1 MEQQTLE
8 LQQTQLEAFLDA
20 SGSGSN
26 NNGTAVVVNNAGTN
40 QNANEQHVSEAATVV
55 AAATAVGSPISNLT
69 QTAATTT
76 AAAAAGT
83 LTAATT
89 STGISESTTAATAAN
104 TTTPTRSP
112 QRSVVYHEDATFD
125 SIDNESSPLDTN
137 SGSPGQRHS
146 INLSEYNSTPKSAR
160 NGGTAGAISANGS
173 GTTSPINYQ
182 ILADDYSYSIE
193 YESQQQQQQQQQ
205 SQQQPTL
212 GVSQLQES
220 LATSSVQATSAT
232 ISYSTNRQSYASPP
246 AALPPLIIPQRQ
258 SLLPWGA
265 HSRSSIIN
273 VLPSY
278 TQAEMHALAAS
289 VASVE
294 LTAPRPGE
302 IVMRNLFSD
311 FTAQAEKKIEL
322 VMLESAD
329 KNLSK
334 LLQRGEDQQF
344 DQLLSALGSVAEHCL
359 PSLLHTLLA
368 WHRRQLSDMEIKN
381 DLKKPATGSSVQSV
395 NKSTVDLDF
404 QLQRREAAVE
414 FIFCLA
420 LIEILKQL
428 PFHPGHEDLVRSI
441 ENLAFKH
448 FKYRDGLQNNP
459 NAHNIHM
466 IADLYAEVIGV
477 LAQSRFGSV
486 RKRFMSELKELRGK
500 EASPNTTQSIISLLM
515 GMKFFRVKMVP
526 IEEFEASFQFM
537 HECGQYFL
545 EVKDKDIKHALAG
558 LFVEI
563 LVPVAAAVK
572 NEVNVPCVKNFVEL
586 LYVQTLDAS
595 TKSKHRLALFPL
607 VTCLLCVSQ
616 KTFFLTNWHYF
627 LAMCLSNLKNR
638 DAKMSRVALESL
650 YRLLWVYMIRIK
662 CESNSA
668 THSRLQSI
676 VNSLFPKGSKGVV
689 PRDTPLNIFVK
700 IIQFIAQERLDF
712 AMREIVY
719 DLLCVGRS
727 IKVILNPER
736 MSIGLRAFMVVADSL
751 QQKDGEPPMPRTVPV
766 LPSGNT
772 LRVKKTYINKL
783 ITDDTA
789 RSIGMSAYFPHVRRV
804 FVDILRALDVHCGRP
819 LMMTN
824 TQNQNKEPDE
834 MLSGERKPRIDL
846 FRTCVAS
853 VPRLIPDTMT
863 AQELV
868 DLLSRLTVHMDEELR
883 ILTHQSLQTLMID
896 FPDWRQDVVHGYT
909 QFLVRDV
916 TDTYPQLLENCTRIL
931 FVFLNIWRCA
941 IIVNG
946 TTVAGGGNTTSN
958 TGTGGNTVP
967 NAAGVAGA
975 GGVNTVQQKLGGTA
989 PTITT
994 AAGPSSTVAAAAAT
1008 APVAGKE
1015 TTNSQLSKQQHLN
1028 TASSAT
1034 SSITTSSGM
1043 SSITQHTVL
1052 NMVANDVGKKNE
1064 IPLVTT
1070 LHFVEGFALVLLC
1083 NYRPYLRKLAAMILK
1098 EVKNLMRVL
1107 GIPETEPPLID
1118 VMDRCCPQIVEKCL
1132 PQLPQAEKTAI
1143 LNANCIDLQWI
1154 AERSSG
1160 VWLAGLTDDNSK
1172 SSTSTLNLS
1181 QTSSTAAAATATA
1194 ASSAQPQFDPWA
1206 TCLFGL
1212 LERQRVLQQCPSAVA
1227 QAWPICYAR
1236 LNALYSVIDPTPV
1249 SDNRASLLRGS
1260 APTKKMP
1267 TESQKDSYMRLWRN
1281 QVACAMRL
1289 VPQIPSVAVRCAS
1302 PDLSLSS
1309 SPDSLNADRSDK
1321 SAMGSASPQALYKL
1335 VVPLLR
1341 CEAIDV
1347 RDAAVNALGMIN
1359 HDALKDL
1366 MEELV
1371 VYIREAVDRKQE
1383 NMRRRRRRDAL
1394 RLQVVRVLEKIAEN
1408 GTFGV
1413 STCVLE
1419 RDTMS
1424 LHPTFVEYIEGA
1436 MAYLM
1441 AETDKD
1447 NLSIR
1452 EVKAH
1457 FCNFIRKMIKNF
1469 SLESCATLLSRDL
1482 KRNLFNLFA
1491 TWCGNF
1497 SKPLSISSQIGQTL
1511 EEEKLQFS
1519 ALQAM
1524 SALLCCGHIFYT
1536 PHLQDDGIIY
1546 KWLDLLLTS
1555 KDEKIYQLAR
1565 DTVVLLLESN
1575 PDMGQLLEWVIDR
1588 CYTSTPREADACFLA
1603 LASIFSAK
1611 EYPCDHYTSV
1621 ITVTLLMTGCPRVE
1635 VHATALQLL
1644 QILDKRFFGSVVG
1657 TLHSDNEKEDDTKVV
1672 GTLDVLLSSAYCRS
1686 QRFLSKQLAQLR
1698 PELTMSI
1705 FSEITHRFQSAREDV
1720 RALLL
1725 QCLLP
1730 WLQNMELVAT
1740 SVPPATPLSY
1750 IMYFPDSGTRG
1761 RREGTGSTEA
1771 TEMILNNLFYI
1782 TAKFS
1787 DAHPRDI
1794 EELWGTLCQFWP
1806 NNLKVILRYLVIMSG
1821 MAPTELLPY
1830 AKRVALYLARSC
1842 PDRLLDE
1849 LMAELQTVETLN
1861 CLIERT
1867 ETPPFYRL
1875 TSMRKASSHSADGQ
1889 AVGGINDSRTQD
1901 LTVEKGTIHTK
1912 RHSGEDPIKIG
1923 TCKSDSGIRAYTQA
1937 AAAAAAAA
1945 VTPIAGGSRPPRGAD
1960 KIRAASGPSILPRP
1974 EDILINDPELRQE
1987 ENVELR
1993 NASEAPTNAHPHPLP
2008 MPEYGGYF
2016 APLTEF
2022 LPDVSLP
2029 ISGFHRCNVAVM
2041 LLTDIVVDGIPGID
2055 WTLHLPLMLH
2065 ILFLGLDHTRI
2076 IVREH
2081 CKQLCVNLLI
2091 VLAEHN
2097 DHLTVARILLNSET
2111 SKLDLG
2117 LTVPALPVIDNNF
2130 TELHQQFD
2138 SYLLHVSPQAA
2149 AYALH
2154 HNLSSSTIIAA
2165 SHVTNQQT
2173 LPQTPQNLQ
2182 QPSPAQNAALS
2193 ATPPTLAT
2201 TPAALQINPNNTENS
2216 EVPLI
2221 NADEHAPPQPGPSM
2235 PIAHVIKS
2243 LLKFLAHDTCQPL
2256 WNYEDITAK
2265 VWAVKSAEQL
2275 SCFLK
2280 HMVKVFADSYPQAR
2294 IAERWA
2300 QTALQLGLSCSS
2312 RHYAGRCLQIFRA
2325 LNVPINSRM
2334 LSDILSRLVETVAEQ
2349 GEDMQGYVTELLLTL
2364 EAAVDSLDS
2373 DFRPLDV
2380 MKDIFKSTPNLNN
2393 KDGGPNSIL
2402 PGKKSPSGMTPQS
2415 SNYSIPSHGRS
2426 TSYSV
2431 SYCGRKANNSPCDK
2445 QVELRNR
2452 ASGIELERSVVC
2464 KFGGVG
2470 VGAGSALSRSRS
2482 AQSLKMLGDTA
2493 TQDDKMTILAQLFWL
2508 SVSLLESD
2516 YEHEF
2521 MLALRL
2527 LTRVLHR
2534 LPLDRPDA
2542 RDKVEKL
2549 QQQLKWTAYP
2559 GVHALL
2565 LKGCTHSATYEPTI
2579 TLLSQFAP
2587 LLSLPVCDPT
2597 QSCAFPMNVI
2607 ALLPYMLLHYEDAN
2621 EICIRSAENIAHVS
2635 TELGAKLENLGT
2647 VMTLYSRKTFCKE
2660 SFQWTKCVVKYL
2672 HDTYAHMGLH
2682 MLAFLIEV
2690 LEKGPQ
2696 QVQVPVLNVIHCML
2710 HYVDLSAPQAQTI
2723 NADLLRAIGKYL
2735 DTVNWKDSLKIL
2747 KLIVTRSS
2755 SLQVVPPSDGSSAGL
2770 SFSFYSAYPD
2780 SDMFCKKELAGR
2792 TMEFTFDVSQTPLI
2806 GRRILLKTEEPNLVS
2821 GGSGG
2826 GASGTGNS
2834 SLNSTLTNAT
2844 TVTVAP
2850 AQQASAQLQQQ
2861 RAHSN
2866 VAAIAASAVAAQQQ
2880 QQQQQQHLLQQQQ
2893 QQQQQQQHVVGGLG
2907 SIVGTPNSPRRSAS
2921 LSPADTVPLSGWKR
2935 PWMSQCRVRECL
2947 VNLLTTCGQRVG
2959 LPKSPSDDFINSIC
2973 SKVIFSQSSDLMERQ
2988 SSAASSTEET
2998 SGPQGDLSSGSRR
3011 DDGQPDFTV
3020 FKDFDFLEYE
3030 DSIAG
3035 ESTDNFNWGVRRHQF
3050 VGDEECLNCGSGIGG
3065 SIKGGHSSALED
3077 SFSDKTPILSK
3088 RKRQTADDSSDEEGE
3103 SESPLDDDHRQSF
3116 LKNCFSAVPPTSLSL
3131 RERRRRNSVSRSD
3144 TSGSSAGDLGDITPC
3159 NASPH
3164 LQGIIRFGA
3173 AIRDEAEEN
3182 WRRQLQSMLVNQ
3194 PSAHTSELLM
3204 QLYRLI
3210 KELTFKTI
3218 SISKE
3223 AKKFFT
3229 GIGSQLGNRISL
3241 FTDLLSSRADPPRV
3255 WCSELQTTTPKLF
3268 EMLRFNVLEVQEH
3281 LETFFDRKDQVLECL
3296 DAVKTSCKLS
3306 LFNESDVAASGLEM
3320 PSSSSSIAYMP
3331 FDPASTEVVL
3341 DLGRS
3346 LYKLMFQLLLLIE
3359 SNHKISSNVVNH
3371 FRVNEDM
3378 HDISDL
3384 YALVRDALVRCT
3396 TEAELDCLESST
3408 STEGEHT
3415 PTPSP
3420 GLPMTQ
3426 EEFEA
3431 SLHEHIGLQRW
3442 SSAIS
3447 HVRQYRRVSTLN
3459 AGDQSLTIFS
3469 YGNIDSR
3476 IKFDE
3481 MTIILNAYAHSIMKD
3496 RTEDFIVSKSDSEL
3510 FEVYAILSENL
3521 YHVSSALTNMEIN
3534 MKSYHMGAG
3543 SNNLH
3548 RSEQDIVTNL

>member
-1 MEQQTLE
+1 
-8 LQQTQLEAFLDA
+8 
-20 SGSGSN
+20 
-26 NNGTAVVVNNAGTN
+26 
-40 QNANEQHVSEAATVV
+40 
-55 AAATAVGSPISNLT
+55 
-69 QTAATTT
+69 
-76 AAAAAGT
+76 
-83 LTAATT
+83 
-89 STGISESTTAATAAN
+89 
-104 TTTPTRSP
+104 
-112 QRSVVYHEDATFD
+112 
-125 SIDNESSPLDTN
+125 
-137 SGSPGQRHS
+137 
-146 INLSEYNSTPKSAR
+146 
-160 NGGTAGAISANGS
+160 
-173 GTTSPINYQ
+173 
-182 ILADDYSYSIE
+182 
-193 YESQQQQQQQQQ
+193 
-205 SQQQPTL
+205 
-212 GVSQLQES
+212 
-220 LATSSVQATSAT
+220 
-232 ISYSTNRQSYASPP
+232 
-246 AALPPLIIPQRQ
+246 
-258 SLLPWGA
+258 
-265 HSRSSIIN
+265 
-273 VLPSY
+273 
-278 TQAEMHALAAS
+278 
-289 VASVE
+289 
-294 LTAPRPGE
+294 
-302 IVMRNLFSD
+302 
-311 FTAQAEKKIEL
+311 
-322 VMLESAD
+322 
-329 KNLSK
+329 
-334 LLQRGEDQQF
+334 
-344 DQLLSALGSVAEHCL
+344 
-359 PSLLHTLLA
+359 
-368 WHRRQLSDMEIKN
+368 
-381 DLKKPATGSSVQSV
+381 
-395 NKSTVDLDF
+395 
-404 QLQRREAAVE
+404 
-414 FIFCLA
+414 
-420 LIEILKQL
+420 
-428 PFHPGHEDLVRSI
+428 
-441 ENLAFKH
+441 
-448 FKYRDGLQNNP
+448 
-459 NAHNIHM
+459 
-466 IADLYAEVIGV
+466 
-477 LAQSRFGSV
+477 
-486 RKRFMSELKELRGK
+486 
-500 EASPNTTQSIISLLM
+500 
-515 GMKFFRVKMVP
+515 
-526 IEEFEASFQFM
+526 
-537 HECGQYFL
+537 
-545 EVKDKDIKHALAG
+545 
-558 LFVEI
+558 
-563 LVPVAAAVK
+563 
-572 NEVNVPCVKNFVEL
+572 
-586 LYVQTLDAS
+586 
-595 TKSKHRLALFPL
+595 
-607 VTCLLCVSQ
+607 
-616 KTFFLTNWHYF
+616 
-627 LAMCLSNLKNR
+627 
-638 DAKMSRVALESL
+638 
-650 YRLLWVYMIRIK
+650 
-662 CESNSA
+662 
-668 THSRLQSI
+668 
-676 VNSLFPKGSKGVV
+676 
-689 PRDTPLNIFVK
+689 
-700 IIQFIAQERLDF
+700 
-712 AMREIVY
+712 
-719 DLLCVGRS
+719 
-727 IKVILNPER
+727 
-736 MSIGLRAFMVVADSL
+736 
-751 QQKDGEPPMPRTVPV
+751 
-766 LPSGNT
+766 
-772 LRVKKTYINKL
+772 
-783 ITDDTA
+783 
-789 RSIGMSAYFPHVRRV
+789 
-804 FVDILRALDVHCGRP
+804 
-819 LMMTN
+819 
-824 TQNQNKEPDE
+824 
-834 MLSGERKPRIDL
+834 
-846 FRTCVAS
+846 
-853 VPRLIPDTMT
+853 
-863 AQELV
+863 
-868 DLLSRLTVHMDEELR
+868 
-883 ILTHQSLQTLMID
+883 
-896 FPDWRQDVVHGYT
+896 
-909 QFLVRDV
+909 
-916 TDTYPQLLENCTRIL
+916 
-931 FVFLNIWRCA
+931 
-941 IIVNG
+941 
-946 TTVAGGGNTTSN
+946 
-958 TGTGGNTVP
+958 
-967 NAAGVAGA
+967 
-975 GGVNTVQQKLGGTA
+975 
-989 PTITT
+989 
-994 AAGPSSTVAAAAAT
+994 
-1008 APVAGKE
+1008 
-1015 TTNSQLSKQQHLN
+1015 
-1028 TASSAT
+1028 
-1034 SSITTSSGM
+1034 
-1043 SSITQHTVL
+1043 
-1052 NMVANDVGKKNE
+1052 
-1064 IPLVTT
+1064 
-1070 LHFVEGFALVLLC
+1070 
-1083 NYRPYLRKLAAMILK
+1083 
-1098 EVKNLMRVL
+1098 
-1107 GIPETEPPLID
+1107 
-1118 VMDRCCPQIVEKCL
+1118 
-1132 PQLPQAEKTAI
+1132 
-1143 LNANCIDLQWI
+1143 
-1154 AERSSG
+1154 
-1160 VWLAGLTDDNSK
+1160 
-1172 SSTSTLNLS
+1172 
-1181 QTSSTAAAATATA
+1181 
-1194 ASSAQPQFDPWA
+1194 
-1206 TCLFGL
+1206 
-1212 LERQRVLQQCPSAVA
+1212 
-1227 QAWPICYAR
+1227 
-1236 LNALYSVIDPTPV
+1236 
-1249 SDNRASLLRGS
+1249 
-1260 APTKKMP
+1260 
-1267 TESQKDSYMRLWRN
+1267 
-1281 QVACAMRL
+1281 
-1289 VPQIPSVAVRCAS
+1289 
-1302 PDLSLSS
+1302 
-1309 SPDSLNADRSDK
+1309 
-1321 SAMGSASPQALYKL
+1321 
-1335 VVPLLR
+1335 
-1341 CEAIDV
+1341 
-1347 RDAAVNALGMIN
+1347 
-1359 HDALKDL
+1359 
-1366 MEELV
+1366 
-1371 VYIREAVDRKQE
+1371 
-1383 NMRRRRRRDAL
+1383 
-1394 RLQVVRVLEKIAEN
+1394 
-1408 GTFGV
+1408 
-1413 STCVLE
+1413 
-1419 RDTMS
+1419 
-1424 LHPTFVEYIEGA
+1424 
-1436 MAYLM
+1436 
-1441 AETDKD
+1441 
-1447 NLSIR
+1447 
-1452 EVKAH
+1452 
-1457 FCNFIRKMIKNF
+1457 
-1469 SLESCATLLSRDL
+1469 
-1482 KRNLFNLFA
+1482 
-1491 TWCGNF
+1491 
-1497 SKPLSISSQIGQTL
+1497 
-1511 EEEKLQFS
+1511 
-1519 ALQAM
+1519 
-1524 SALLCCGHIFYT
+1524 
-1536 PHLQDDGIIY
+1536 
-1546 KWLDLLLTS
+1546 
-1555 KDEKIYQLAR
+1555 
-1565 DTVVLLLESN
+1565 
-1575 PDMGQLLEWVIDR
+1575 
-1588 CYTSTPREADACFLA
+1588 
-1603 LASIFSAK
+1603 
-1611 EYPCDHYTSV
+1611 
-1621 ITVTLLMTGCPRVE
+1621 MTGCPRVE

-1644 QILDKRFFGSVVG
+1644 QILDKRFFGSSVG
-1657 TLHSDNEKEDDTKVV
+1657 NLHSDNEKEDDKV
-1672 GTLDVLLSSAYCRS
+1672 GTLDELLSNAYCRS
-1686 QRFLSKQLAQLR
+1686 QRFLSKQLAHLR

-1889 AVGGINDSRTQD
+1889 PVGGINDSRTQD

-1945 VTPIAGGSRPPRGAD
+1945 VTPITGGSRPPRGAD

-1993 NASEAPTNAHPHPLP
+1993 NTAEAPANPHPHPLP

-2065 ILFLGLDHTRI
+2065 ILFLGLDHTRV
-2076 IVREH
+2076 IVRQH

-2149 AYALH
+2149 AYALQ
-2154 HNLSSSTIIAA
+2154 HNLSSSTIIA
-2165 SHVTNQQT
+2165 SHSTNQQT
-2173 LPQTPQNLQ
+2173 LPQTPQNQQ
-2182 QPSPAQNAALS
+2182 QPPPVQGPGAS
-2193 ATPPTLAT
+2193 ATPAALTA

-2221 NADEHAPPQPGPSM
+2221 HADEHAPPQPGPSM

-2243 LLKFLAHDTCQPL
+2243 LIKFLAQDTSQPL

-2265 VWAVKSAEQL
+2265 VWSVKSAEQL

-2300 QTALQLGLSCSS
+2300 QTALQLGLSCSL

-2464 KFGGVG
+2464 KFGVGGVG

-2521 MLALRL
+2521 LLALRL

-2710 HYVDLSAPQAQTI
+2710 HYVDLSAPQAQNI

-2770 SFSFYSAYPD
+2770 SFSFYGAYPD

-2806 GRRILLKTEEPNLVS
+2806 GRRILLKTEEPTS
-2821 GGSGG
+2821 GSAASATGS
-2826 GASGTGNS
+2826 S

-2850 AQQASAQLQQQ
+2850 AQQAGAQLQQQ
-2861 RAHSN
+2861 RAHGN
-2866 VAAIAASAVAAQQQ
+2866 VSAIGASAAAAQQH
-2880 QQQQQQHLLQQQQ
+2880 QQQQH
-2893 QQQQQQQHVVGGLG
+2893 GIGLG
-2907 SIVGTPNSPRRSAS
+2907 SVVGTPNSPRRSAS

-2959 LPKSPSDDFINSIC
+2959 LPKSPSDDFLNSIC

-3035 ESTDNFNWGVRRHQF
+3035 ESTDNFNWGVRRHQLF
-3050 VGDEECLNCGSGIGG
+3050 EGDEDLLNLGSGMGG

-3088 RKRQTADDSSDEEGE
+3088 RKRQTADDSSDEEAE

-3116 LKNCFSAVPPTSLSL
+3116 LKSFLGGAPPSSLSL

-3164 LQGIIRFGA
+3164 MQGIIRFGA
-3173 AIRDEAEEN
+3173 AVRDEAEEN

-3194 PSAHTSELLM
+3194 PSAHTSELLQ
-3204 QLYRLI
+3204 QLYRLV

-3241 FTDLLSSRADPPRV
+3241 FTDLLSARADPPRV
-3255 WCSELQTTTPKLF
+3255 WCSEVLPTTPKLL
-3268 EMLRFNVLEVQEH
+3268 ETLRFNVLEVQEH

-3306 LFNESDVAASGLEM
+3306 LFNESDVAASSMEL
-3320 PSSSSSIAYMP
+3320 PSSSSIACMP

-3371 FRVNEDM
+3371 FRVNENM

-3396 TEAELDCLESST
+3396 SEAELDCLESST

-3420 GLPMTQ
+3420 SLPMTQ

-3431 SLHEHIGLQRW
+3431 SLHEHIDLQRW

-3447 HVRQYRRVSTLN
+3447 HVRQYRRVSTLS

-3469 YGNIDSR
+3469 YGNLDSR

-3481 MTIILNAYAHSIMKD
+3481 ISIILNAYAHSIMKD
-3496 RTEDFIVSKSDSEL
+3496 RTEAFIVSKSDSEL
-3510 FEVYAILSENL
+3510 YEVYAILSENL

-3534 MKSYHMGAG
+3534 MKSYSMGVG
-3543 SNNLH
+3543 SGNLH

>member
-1 MEQQTLE
+1 MDQLE
-8 LQQTQLEAFLDA
+8 LQDDLFALEA
-20 SGSGSN
+20 G
-26 NNGTAVVVNNAGTN
+26 VAGTN
-40 QNANEQHVSEAATVV
+40 QNPNEQHLSDPAASPS
-55 AAATAVGSPISNLT
+55 TASPANNSNNN
-69 QTAATTT
+69 
-76 AAAAAGT
+76 AAAG
-83 LTAATT
+83 AATT
-89 STGISESTTAATAAN
+89 STATVTTAVGGAGAGGAGAGVGVGVV
-104 TTTPTRSP
+104 TPTKSP
-112 QRSVVYHEDATFD
+112 QRNAFQEDAYQANLAGGD
-125 SIDNESSPLDTN
+125 SVDNIESAQLDCGN
-137 SGSPGQRHS
+137 PSGGSPGQRHS
-146 INLSEYNSTPKSAR
+146 INSAEYTSTPKTTRSGP
-160 NGGTAGAISANGS
+160 NGSNTAS

-182 ILADDYSYSIE
+182 LPGDDYPYGIE
-193 YESQQQQQQQQQ
+193 YESQQLLYQQQQQQQQQQ
-205 SQQQPTL
+205 SQQQQQQQLPL
-212 GVSQLQES
+212 GDVEQSSAVTYQS
-220 LATSSVQATSAT
+220 LPAS
-232 ISYSTNRQSYASPP
+232 RQSYASPP
-246 AALPPLIIPQRQ
+246 ALIIPQRQ

-278 TQAEMHALAAS
+278 TQAEMHALAAR

-294 LTAPRPGE
+294 TSAPRPGE

-381 DLKKPATGSSVQSV
+381 DLKKPAPSGSSSQAAT
-395 NKSTVDLDF
+395 NKPTVDLDF

-428 PFHPGHEDLVRSI
+428 PYHPGHEDLVRSI

-448 FKYRDGLQNNP
+448 FKYKDGLQNNP
-459 NAHNIHM
+459 NALNIHM

-477 LAQSRFGSV
+477 LAQSRFASV

-500 EASPNTTQSIISLLM
+500 EVSPTTTQSIISLLM

-650 YRLLWVYMIRIK
+650 FRLLWVYMIRIK

-727 IKVILNPER
+727 IKLILNPER
-736 MSIGLRAFMVVADSL
+736 MSIGLRAFLVVADSL
-751 QQKDGEPPMPRTVPV
+751 QQKAGEPPMPRTVPV

-772 LRVKKTYINKL
+772 LRVKKTFNKMYVL
-783 ITDDTA
+783 LTDDTA
-789 RSIGMSAYFPHVRRV
+789 KSIGMSTYFPHVRRV
-804 FVDILRALDVHCGRP
+804 FVDILRALDVHYGRP

-846 FRTCVAS
+846 FRTCVAA

-863 AQELV
+863 PHELV
-868 DLLSRLTVHMDEELR
+868 DMLSRLSVHMDEELR
-883 ILTHQSLQTLMID
+883 ILTHQSLTTLVID

-931 FVFLNIWRCA
+931 FTFLNIWRCA
-941 IIVNG
+941 TNVNG
-946 TTVAGGGNTTSN
+946 NNTTSA
-958 TGTGGNTVP
+958 P
-967 NAAGVAGA
+967 SGA
-975 GGVNTVQQKLGGTA
+975 TNVVNTSQAKM
-989 PTITT
+989 TT
-994 AAGPSSTVAAAAAT
+994 ATTTTTVVQAT
-1008 APVAGKE
+1008 VVQVTSAPAKD
-1015 TTNSQLSKQQHLN
+1015 TASSQLSKQQHLN
-1028 TASSAT
+1028 TASSAA

-1052 NMVANDVGKKNE
+1052 NMASDVGKKNE
-1064 IPLVTT
+1064 IPLATT

-1083 NYRPYLRKLAAMILK
+1083 NYRTYLRKLAALILK
-1098 EVKNLMRVL
+1098 EVKNLMRAL

-1118 VMDRCCPQIVEKCL
+1118 VMDRCVPGIIEKCL
-1132 PQLPQAEKTAI
+1132 PQLPQTEKTAI

-1181 QTSSTAAAATATA
+1181 QSSSTPNASATA
-1194 ASSAQPQFDPWA
+1194 ASSPQPQFDPWA

-1212 LERQRVLQQCPSAVA
+1212 LERQNVLQQCPSAVA
-1227 QAWPICYAR
+1227 QAWPICFTR

-1249 SDNRASLLRGS
+1249 SDNRASLLRSS
-1260 APTKKMP
+1260 APTKKVP
-1267 TESQKDSYMRLWRN
+1267 TESQKDSYLRLWRN

-1341 CEAIDV
+1341 CEVVDV
-1347 RDAAVNALGMIN
+1347 RDAAVNALGLIN

-1371 VYIREAVDRKQE
+1371 VYIREAVDCKQE

-1424 LHPTFVEYIEGA
+1424 LHPTFVLYISGA
-1436 MAYLM
+1436 MGYLTS
-1441 AETDKD
+1441 ETDKD

-1469 SLESCATLLSRDL
+1469 PLEACATLLSRVL

-1491 TWCGNF
+1491 AWCGSF
-1497 SKPLSISSQIGQTL
+1497 SKPLGYTMQSDHTL

-1524 SALLCCGHIFYT
+1524 SALLCCGQIFNPSY
-1536 PHLQDDGIIY
+1536 LQDDSIIY
-1546 KWLDLLLTS
+1546 KWLDMLLTS
-1555 KDEKIYQLAR
+1555 KNEKIYQLAR

-1575 PDMGQLLEWVIDR
+1575 PDIGQLLEWVIDR

-1657 TLHSDNEKEDDTKVV
+1657 TLHSDSDKEDDKV

-1830 AKRVALYLARSC
+1830 AKRVALYLVRSC

-1889 AVGGINDSRTQD
+1889 AAGGINDSRIQD
-1901 LTVEKGTIHTK
+1901 LAVEKGTIHTK

-1945 VTPIAGGSRPPRGAD
+1945 VTPGSSGNRPPRGAD

-1993 NASEAPTNAHPHPLP
+1993 GTSDAAPNGHPHPLP

-2149 AYALH
+2149 AYALQ

-2165 SHVTNQQT
+2165 HQQN
-2173 LPQTPQNLQ
+2173 LSQTPQSQ
-2182 QPSPAQNAALS
+2182 QPTGSQNGQTT
-2193 ATPPTLAT
+2193 TPPGLTA
-2201 TPAALQINPNNTENS
+2201 TPAAMQINPNNSENS

-2221 NADEHAPPQPGPSM
+2221 HPDEHAPPQPGPSM

-2243 LLKFLAHDTCQPL
+2243 LLKFLAQDTCQPL

-2452 ASGIELERSVVC
+2452 SSGIDLERSVVC
-2464 KFGGVG
+2464 KFGVG
-2470 VGAGSALSRSRS
+2470 GGGAGSALSRSRS

-2587 LLSLPVCDPT
+2587 LLTLPVCDPT

-2621 EICIRSAENIAHVS
+2621 EICIRSAENIAQVS

-2682 MLAFLIEV
+2682 MVAFLIEV

-2710 HYVDLSAPQAQTI
+2710 HYVDLSAPQAQSI

-2735 DTVNWKDSLKIL
+2735 DTAYWKDSLKIL

-2770 SFSFYSAYPD
+2770 SFSFYGAYPD

-2806 GRRILLKTEEPNLVS
+2806 GRRILLKTEEPVA
-2821 GGSGG
+2821 G
-2826 GASGTGNS
+2826 GAVSTTGSS

-2850 AQQASAQLQQQ
+2850 SAAQQQTNVQMQQQ
-2861 RAHSN
+2861 RANTN
-2866 VAAIAASAVAAQQQ
+2866 VAALAAAAAAQH
-2880 QQQQQQHLLQQQQ
+2880 QQQQHAI
-2893 QQQQQQQHVVGGLG
+2893 GAG
-2907 SIVGTPNSPRRSAS
+2907 SSVVGTPNSPRRSAS

-2959 LPKSPSDDFINSIC
+2959 LPKSPS
-2973 SKVIFSQSSDLMERQ
+2973 VIFSQSSDLMERQ

-3035 ESTDNFNWGVRRHQF
+3035 ESTDNFNWGVRRHQLF
-3050 VGDEECLNCGSGIGG
+3050 EGDEDRLNCGSGIGG
-3065 SIKGGHSSALED
+3065 SIKGGHSSAFED

-3088 RKRQTADDSSDEEGE
+3088 RKRQIADDSSDEEAE
-3103 SESPLDDDHRQSF
+3103 SESPLDEDHRQSF
-3116 LKNCFSAVPPTSLSL
+3116 LKSGYSAVPPTSLSL

-3144 TSGSSAGDLGDITPC
+3144 TSGSSAGDLGDLTPC

-3164 LQGIIRFGA
+3164 LPGIIRFSA
-3173 AIRDEAEEN
+3173 AIHDEAEEN
-3182 WRRQLQSMLVNQ
+3182 WRRQVQALLVNQ
-3194 PSAHTSELLM
+3194 PSAHTSELLQ

-3210 KELTFKTI
+3210 KELTFKTVN
-3218 SISKE
+3218 ISKE

-3241 FTDLLSSRADPPRV
+3241 FTDLLSSRADPPQV
-3255 WCSELQTTTPKLF
+3255 WCSDLQATSPKLF
-3268 EMLRFNVLEVQEH
+3268 ETLRFNVLEVQEH

-3306 LFNESDVAASGLEM
+3306 LFNEADVAASGLEL
-3320 PSSSSSIAYMP
+3320 PSTSSIVYMP

-3371 FRVNEDM
+3371 FRMNEDM

-3384 YALVRDALVRCT
+3384 YALVRDALVRYIS
-3396 TEAELDCLESST
+3396 EAELDCLESST

-3420 GLPMTQ
+3420 GLPMTP

-3431 SLHEHIGLQRW
+3431 ALTEHIDLQRW
-3442 SSAIS
+3442 PSAIA
-3447 HVRQYRRVSTLN
+3447 HVRQYRRISTLN
-3459 AGDQSLTIFS
+3459 ASGYQNVTIFS
-3469 YGNIDSR
+3469 YNSADNR
-3476 IKFDE
+3476 QKWDE
-3481 MTIILNAYAHSIMKD
+3481 MSVILNAYAHGIMKD
-3496 RTEDFIVSKSDSEL
+3496 RTEAFIVSKSDSEL
-3510 FEVYAILSENL
+3510 FEIYAILSENL
-3521 YHVSSALTNMEIN
+3521 YHVSSALTNMEIS
-3534 MKSYHMGAG
+3534 MKSYSAG
-3543 SNNLH
+3543 SASGNSH

>member
-1 MEQQTLE
+1 MDQLE
-8 LQQTQLEAFLDA
+8 LQDDLFALEA
-20 SGSGSN
+20 G
-26 NNGTAVVVNNAGTN
+26 VAGTN
-40 QNANEQHVSEAATVV
+40 QNPNEQHLSDPAASPS
-55 AAATAVGSPISNLT
+55 TASPANNSNNN
-69 QTAATTT
+69 
-76 AAAAAGT
+76 AAAG
-83 LTAATT
+83 AATT
-89 STGISESTTAATAAN
+89 STATVSTAVGGAGGAGAGVVVGVV
-104 TTTPTRSP
+104 TPTKSP
-112 QRSVVYHEDATFD
+112 QRNAFQEDAYQANLAGGD
-125 SIDNESSPLDTN
+125 SVDNIESAQLDGGN
-137 SGSPGQRHS
+137 PSGGSPGQRHS
-146 INLSEYNSTPKSAR
+146 INSAEYTSTPKTTRSGP
-160 NGGTAGAISANGS
+160 NGSNTAS

-182 ILADDYSYSIE
+182 LPGDDYPYGIE
-193 YESQQQQQQQQQ
+193 YESQQLLYQQQQQQQQQQ
-205 SQQQPTL
+205 SQQQQQQEQQLPL
-212 GVSQLQES
+212 GDVEQSSAVTYQS
-220 LATSSVQATSAT
+220 LPAS
-232 ISYSTNRQSYASPP
+232 RQSYASPP
-246 AALPPLIIPQRQ
+246 ALIIPQRQ

-278 TQAEMHALAAS
+278 TQAEMHALAAR

-294 LTAPRPGE
+294 TSAPRPGE

-381 DLKKPATGSSVQSV
+381 DLKKPAPSGSSSQAAT
-395 NKSTVDLDF
+395 NKPTVDLDF

-428 PFHPGHEDLVRSI
+428 PYHPGHEDLVRSI

-448 FKYRDGLQNNP
+448 FKYKDGLQNNP
-459 NAHNIHM
+459 NALNIHM

-477 LAQSRFGSV
+477 LAQSRFASV

-500 EASPNTTQSIISLLM
+500 EVSPTTTQSIISLLM

-650 YRLLWVYMIRIK
+650 FRLLWVYMIRIK

-727 IKVILNPER
+727 IKLILNPER
-736 MSIGLRAFMVVADSL
+736 MSIGLRAFLVVADSL
-751 QQKDGEPPMPRTVPV
+751 QQKAGEPPMPRTVPV

-772 LRVKKTYINKL
+772 LRVKKTFNKMYVL
-783 ITDDTA
+783 LTDDTA
-789 RSIGMSAYFPHVRRV
+789 KSIGMSTYFPHVRRV
-804 FVDILRALDVHCGRP
+804 FVDILRALDVHYGRP

-846 FRTCVAS
+846 FRTCVAA

-863 AQELV
+863 PHELV
-868 DLLSRLTVHMDEELR
+868 DMLSRLSVHMDEELR
-883 ILTHQSLQTLMID
+883 ILTHQSLTTLVID

-931 FVFLNIWRCA
+931 FTFLNIWRCA
-941 IIVNG
+941 TNVNG
-946 TTVAGGGNTTSN
+946 NNTTSA
-958 TGTGGNTVP
+958 P
-967 NAAGVAGA
+967 SGA
-975 GGVNTVQQKLGGTA
+975 TNVVNTSQAKM
-989 PTITT
+989 TT
-994 AAGPSSTVAAAAAT
+994 ATTTTTVVQAT
-1008 APVAGKE
+1008 VVQVTSAPAKD
-1015 TTNSQLSKQQHLN
+1015 TASSQLSKQQHLN
-1028 TASSAT
+1028 TASSAA

-1052 NMVANDVGKKNE
+1052 NMASDVGKKNE
-1064 IPLVTT
+1064 IPLATT

-1083 NYRPYLRKLAAMILK
+1083 NYRTYLRKLAALILK
-1098 EVKNLMRVL
+1098 EVKNLMRAL

-1118 VMDRCCPQIVEKCL
+1118 VMDRCVPGIIEKCL
-1132 PQLPQAEKTAI
+1132 PQLPQTEKTAI

-1160 VWLAGLTDDNSK
+1160 VWLAGLTDDTSK

-1181 QTSSTAAAATATA
+1181 QSSSTPNASATA
-1194 ASSAQPQFDPWA
+1194 ASSPQPPFDPWA

-1212 LERQRVLQQCPSAVA
+1212 LERQNVLQQCPSAVA
-1227 QAWPICYAR
+1227 QAWPICFTR

-1249 SDNRASLLRGS
+1249 SDNRASLLRSS
-1260 APTKKMP
+1260 APTKKVP
-1267 TESQKDSYMRLWRN
+1267 TESQKDSYLRLWRN

-1341 CEAIDV
+1341 CEVVDV
-1347 RDAAVNALGMIN
+1347 RDAAVNALGLIN

-1371 VYIREAVDRKQE
+1371 VYIREAVDCKQE

-1424 LHPTFVEYIEGA
+1424 LHPTFVLYISGA
-1436 MAYLM
+1436 MGYLTS
-1441 AETDKD
+1441 ETDKD

-1469 SLESCATLLSRDL
+1469 PLEACATLLSRVL

-1491 TWCGNF
+1491 AWCGSF
-1497 SKPLSISSQIGQTL
+1497 SKPLGYTMQSDHTL

-1524 SALLCCGHIFYT
+1524 SALLCCGQIFNPSY
-1536 PHLQDDGIIY
+1536 LQDDSIIY
-1546 KWLDLLLTS
+1546 KWLDMLLTS
-1555 KDEKIYQLAR
+1555 KNEKIYQLAR

-1575 PDMGQLLEWVIDR
+1575 PDIGQLLEWVIDR

-1644 QILDKRFFGSVVG
+1644 QILDKRFFGSVMG
-1657 TLHSDNEKEDDTKVV
+1657 TLHSDSDKEDDKV

-1830 AKRVALYLARSC
+1830 AKRVALYLVRSC

-1889 AVGGINDSRTQD
+1889 AAGGINDSRIQD
-1901 LTVEKGTIHTK
+1901 LAVEKGTIHTK

-1945 VTPIAGGSRPPRGAD
+1945 VTSGSSGNRPPRGAD

-1993 NASEAPTNAHPHPLP
+1993 GTSDAAPNGHPHPLP

-2149 AYALH
+2149 AYALQ
-2154 HNLSSSTIIAA
+2154 HNHSSSTIIAA
-2165 SHVTNQQT
+2165 HQQN
-2173 LPQTPQNLQ
+2173 LSQTPQSQ
-2182 QPSPAQNAALS
+2182 QPTGSQNGQTT
-2193 ATPPTLAT
+2193 TPPGLTA
-2201 TPAALQINPNNTENS
+2201 TPAAMQINPNNSENS

-2221 NADEHAPPQPGPSM
+2221 HPYEHAPPQPGPSM

-2243 LLKFLAHDTCQPL
+2243 LLKFLAQDTCQPL

-2452 ASGIELERSVVC
+2452 SSGIDLERSVVC
-2464 KFGGVG
+2464 KFGVG
-2470 VGAGSALSRSRS
+2470 GGGAGSALSRSRS

-2587 LLSLPVCDPT
+2587 LLTLPVCDPT

-2621 EICIRSAENIAHVS
+2621 EICIRSAENIAQVS

-2682 MLAFLIEV
+2682 MVAFLIEV

-2710 HYVDLSAPQAQTI
+2710 HYVDLSAPQAQSI

-2735 DTVNWKDSLKIL
+2735 DTAYWKDSLKIL

-2770 SFSFYSAYPD
+2770 SFSFYGAYPD

-2806 GRRILLKTEEPNLVS
+2806 GRRILLKTEEPVA
-2821 GGSGG
+2821 G
-2826 GASGTGNS
+2826 GAVSTTGSS

-2850 AQQASAQLQQQ
+2850 SAAQQQTNVQMQQQ
-2861 RAHSN
+2861 RANTN
-2866 VAAIAASAVAAQQQ
+2866 VAALAAAAAAQH
-2880 QQQQQQHLLQQQQ
+2880 QQQQHAI
-2893 QQQQQQQHVVGGLG
+2893 GAG
-2907 SIVGTPNSPRRSAS
+2907 SSVVGTPNSPRRSAS

-3035 ESTDNFNWGVRRHQF
+3035 ESTDNFNWGVRRHQLF
-3050 VGDEECLNCGSGIGG
+3050 EGDEDRLNCGSGIGG
-3065 SIKGGHSSALED
+3065 SIKGGHSSAFED

-3088 RKRQTADDSSDEEGE
+3088 RKRQIADDSSDEEAE
-3103 SESPLDDDHRQSF
+3103 SESPLDEDHRQSF
-3116 LKNCFSAVPPTSLSL
+3116 LKSGYSAVPPTSLSL

-3144 TSGSSAGDLGDITPC
+3144 TSGSSAGDLGDLTPC

-3164 LQGIIRFGA
+3164 LPGIIRFSA
-3173 AIRDEAEEN
+3173 AIHDEAEEN
-3182 WRRQLQSMLVNQ
+3182 WRRQVQALLVNQ
-3194 PSAHTSELLM
+3194 PSAHTSELLQ

-3210 KELTFKTI
+3210 KELTFKTVN
-3218 SISKE
+3218 ISKE

-3241 FTDLLSSRADPPRV
+3241 FTDLLSSRADPPQV
-3255 WCSELQTTTPKLF
+3255 WCSDLQATSPKLF
-3268 EMLRFNVLEVQEH
+3268 ETLRFNVLEVQEH

-3306 LFNESDVAASGLEM
+3306 LFNEADVAASGLEL
-3320 PSSSSSIAYMP
+3320 PSTSSIVYMP

-3371 FRVNEDM
+3371 FRMNEDM

-3384 YALVRDALVRCT
+3384 YALVRDALVRYIS
-3396 TEAELDCLESST
+3396 EAELDCLESST

-3420 GLPMTQ
+3420 GLPMTP

-3431 SLHEHIGLQRW
+3431 ALTEHIDLQRW
-3442 SSAIS
+3442 PSAIA
-3447 HVRQYRRVSTLN
+3447 HVRQYRRISTLN
-3459 AGDQSLTIFS
+3459 ASGYQNVTIFS
-3469 YGNIDSR
+3469 YNSGDNR
-3476 IKFDE
+3476 QKWDE
-3481 MTIILNAYAHSIMKD
+3481 MSVILNAYAHGIMKD
-3496 RTEDFIVSKSDSEL
+3496 RTAEAFIVSKSDSEL
-3510 FEVYAILSENL
+3510 FEIYAILSENL
-3521 YHVSSALTNMEIN
+3521 YHVSSALTNMEIS
-3534 MKSYHMGAG
+3534 MKSYSAG
-3543 SNNLH
+3543 SASGNSH